1 MDERVLQFRVG
12 LVMIVAVVLTVVMMF
27 ILTDDSPLAR
37 VISDDY
43 ELYISFPE
51 APGVKVDTPVQR
63 DGVLIGRVTAVELLP
78 ERGVRITARIDGK
91 RTLRQDQIPR
101 ITSKFPLGNAIVE
114 FVPSSDPNAPE
125 TLLQHGDHLQGVVA
139 SDPLEAIQRFAEL
152 DADLKEAIQSI
163 SRAGNEATVLAA
175 SINSLVEANAT
186 QLNRLVQKSEVVLD
200 GFQMTVVNA
209 NATFQNV
216 NELLESET
224 LRQDLERAFREM
236 PQLVSET
243 RVAVGEARVAFN
255 RFAEASETFR
265 RNMNNLEG
273 ITRPLGDRGEAIVT
287 NIERSVNN
295 IDGLLNNV
303 NEFSERLN
311 SPEGTLG
318 RLVHDPDLYLRLNR
332 AAANVEEITRRVMPI
347 VDDARIAVDKVARD
361 PGGSIGVRSILDRSN
376 PGLKHYPQPR

>member
-1 MDERVLQFRVG
+1 
-12 LVMIVAVVLTVVMMF
+12 
-27 ILTDDSPLAR
+27 
-37 VISDDY
+37 
-43 ELYISFPE
+43 
-51 APGVKVDTPVQR
+51 
-63 DGVLIGRVTAVELLP
+63 
-78 ERGVRITARIDGK
+78 
-91 RTLRQDQIPR
+91 
-101 ITSKFPLGNAIVE
+101 
-114 FVPSSDPNAPE
+114 
-125 TLLQHGDHLQGVVA
+125 
-139 SDPLEAIQRFAEL
+139 EL

-295 IDGLLNNV
+295 IDGL
-303 NEFSERLN
+303 
-311 SPEGTLG
+311 
-318 RLVHDPDLYLRLNR
+318 
-332 AAANVEEITRRVMPI
+332 
-347 VDDARIAVDKVARD
+347 
-361 PGGSIGVRSILDRSN
+361 
-376 PGLKHYPQPR
+376 